1 MSTPA
6 LLPYTT
12 PRLSKSD
19 DEPLPAARYYYKTIA
34 MKRAP
39 SKSPTKLRTDQ
50 RGDEEEESPPTSL
63 PPPPAEDEETSEA
76 PTPPPP
82 PPAEDDETS
91 EASYYS
97 SDDSEYDDYDSDDKS
112 VLSEFSGDEKNR
124 YAGGGYEIWEEEV
137 TLEQH
142 FLGHNP
148 GGAETL
154 PKILDHLYD
163 NLAKPLQDKG
173 LLYAPRSKNE
183 RKWKI
188 NFLPSIKDHPKS

>member
-1 MSTPA
+1 
-6 LLPYTT
+6 
-12 PRLSKSD
+12 
-19 DEPLPAARYYYKTIA
+19 

-39 SKSPTKLRTDQ
+39 SKSPTKLQKDQ
-50 RGDEEEESPPTSL
+50 RGEEDEEELPPT
-63 PPPPAEDEETSEA
+63 PPAEDDETSEA

-82 PPAEDDETS
+82 QPAEDDETS

-97 SDDSEYDDYDSDDKS
+97 SDDSEYDSDDDKS